1 MRRLSFFL
9 CYQRVPMDNAACAD
23 DNDATLHTVLFD
35 FEMSPCQSSK
45 AERGRPKADRAKQ
58 SIYRHSCIQINAL
71 EMSDSVIKK

>member
-1 MRRLSFFL
+1 
-9 CYQRVPMDNAACAD
+9 MDNAACAD

-58 SIYRHSCIQINAL
+58 SIHRHFCIQINAL
-71 EMSDSVIKK
+71 EICNQKVIWQMISFRKHDAM